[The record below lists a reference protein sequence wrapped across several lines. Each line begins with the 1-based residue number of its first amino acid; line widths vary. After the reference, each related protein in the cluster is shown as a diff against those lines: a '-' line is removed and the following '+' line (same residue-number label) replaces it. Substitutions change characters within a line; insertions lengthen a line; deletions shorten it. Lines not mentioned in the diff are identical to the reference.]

1 MRCTIILCLCAAN
14 CAAGAVED
22 WQTALDGMPL
32 GTNVTQ
38 LNRSNCVAIMLRALQ
53 SNNVVKALI
62 FMPGATDEF
71 YMFRRAKAA
80 LTNASPSLLD
90 AVNALTN
97 QTLIRA
103 TFRPPLLLLHS
114 DEDPLDPAFEIGSP
128 TTETRIRQ
136 TPFVPHALYNDRDW
150 DFLLPILRGTLH
162 LRFSPRLHS
171 ARSWHFYRHSL
182 AGWNLNGWEAL
193 EAISLA
199 GKSRFTVAWRQV
211 LFVGDERTRSLPT
224 LNPARN

>member
-1 MRCTIILCLCAAN
+1 MRRIFFLCLCLAH
-14 CAAGAVED
+14 CAAGAVEE
-22 WQTALDGMPL
+22 WQTALERMPL

-38 LNRSNCVAIMLRALQ
+38 LNRSNCVGILLRALQ

-114 DEDPLDPAFEIGSP
+114 DEDPLDPACEIRSP
-128 TTETRIRQ
+128 ATEIRIRRRS
-136 TPFVPHALYNDRDW
+136 FVPHALYNDRDW
-150 DFLLPILRGTLH
+150 DFLLPILRGTFH

-171 ARSWHFYRHSL
+171 ASSWHFYRHSF
-182 AGWNLNGWEAL
+182 AGWNLSGWEAL

-199 GKSRFTVAWRQV
+199 GKSRFTVARRQV